1 MQFHGDDM
9 YYFRRQALISA
20 ATILGAAYISRW
32 DYHALIPV
40 SGLAIFRGIGFDG
53 NGKMDAFRRG
63 GFWRK
68 KVVEVRNP
76 VSAFGDCQDRSDY
89 LSSCSDHQDG
99 ETDQNLEGCFCAIG
113 SWRASGIG
121 SF

>member
-1 MQFHGDDM
+1 MQKSIREKLRSISKKTD
-9 YYFRRQALISA
+9 YYDYNLLA
-20 ATILGAAYISRW
+20 AVIL
-32 DYHALIPV
+32 LTCF
-40 SGLAIFRGIGFDG
+40 GLVMLYSTS
-53 NGKMDAFRRG
+53 GKMDAFRRG

-113 SWRASGIG
+113 SWRVSGIG